1 MQTFLSA
8 CGRKELSLSG
18 ERRWGGPLSS
28 VLVLMGRRLPG
39 VPGGSGSAWSCAR
52 CYQGGTVNPLNGL
65 GGNSSSPPLNGSS
78 EATRGALEVAEL
90 RPYSGPNHPRPPP
103 KIIIIPLTFWQP
115 AGHRQPLC
123 LAVQGTL
130 CWCSSNVPLCVPR
143 AGRGQ

>member
-1 MQTFLSA
+1 MRGEQTFLSA
-8 CGRKELSLSG
+8 CGRKEPSCEVRGSGSPFLSACAAQAA
-18 ERRWGGPLSS
+18 
-28 VLVLMGRRLPG
+28 PG
-39 VPGGSGSAWSCAR
+39 VPGGSGSARSCAC

-78 EATRGALEVAEL
+78 DAARRALEVAEL
-90 RPYSGPNHPRPPP
+90 RPHSGPNHPRPPP

-115 AGHRQPLC
+115 VGHRQPLC

-130 CWCSSNVPLCVPR
+130 CWCSSNVPLCVPC